1 MAAARLL
8 QLDESSGPLE
18 GLSSSSMHRRRAE
31 EMEERGIGVVV
42 VGGQVKC
49 LPLAPVVRVVLD
61 TNERARAAGRGRA
74 NQRVENQSAISNCR
88 QIFLSVLGGGG
99 GNVDGDGQSF
109 HRTTSVTE
117 SNLFFF
123 SSISLSSRLPF
134 APHPTAE
141 IECCRIGG
149 GPRLR
154 AAPCPSPLLSSRR
167 AEPRLDRTPVSRVD
181 HQSSQMEQYLV
192 DHGLKVTVVDT
203 KGRCLVA
210 DRDFSPGEIVLDQEP
225 YSSVLDAESKS
236 LRCDACFRCSENL
249 QRCSA
254 CKSVSYCCTSCQR
267 KEWKLHKSE
276 CQMMV
281 KLSQAKQ
288 KLPPPSL
295 RLIVRLVIKRRLQAS
310 NVFPRTNVD
319 NFEIVEALPT
329 HFSETGEERL
339 VLYAQMSNLVKAI
352 VTPLEVD
359 LKETCELFCRIACN
373 AHTICDD
380 EFRPVGTGLYPV
392 VSIINHSCAPNSVLL
407 FDGRRAIVRAIQKI
421 DRGTEETT
429 EGTREDSILE
439 GYKCSN
445 EQCDGAVIQERDQP
459 YFRCILCG
467 LTHDGDKFKRL
478 ESMATKLTEEANAA
492 VKSGSTVSSSVDMSR
507 PIAGLCFFKVCMSLK
522 DWNAALKYCHLTL
535 PAYERSYSMKSPL
548 VGLQYYTLG
557 KLQWFLGDSLEE
569 ISGVEVLNRAKEIL
583 SITHGS
589 SSKLVQELSS
599 MLLEVNMEAA
609 YRVQKGLMK

>member
-1 MAAARLL
+1 
-8 QLDESSGPLE
+8 
-18 GLSSSSMHRRRAE
+18 
-31 EMEERGIGVVV
+31 
-42 VGGQVKC
+42 
-49 LPLAPVVRVVLD
+49 
-61 TNERARAAGRGRA
+61 
-74 NQRVENQSAISNCR
+74 
-88 QIFLSVLGGGG
+88 
-99 GNVDGDGQSF
+99 
-109 HRTTSVTE
+109 
-117 SNLFFF
+117 
-123 SSISLSSRLPF
+123 
-134 APHPTAE
+134 
-141 IECCRIGG
+141 
-149 GPRLR
+149 
-154 AAPCPSPLLSSRR
+154 
-167 AEPRLDRTPVSRVD
+167 
-181 HQSSQMEQYLV
+181 MEQYLV

-421 DRGTEETT
+421 DRGTEVTLSYVELAGSTKTRQKALKEQYYFSCHCTRCMNAETT

-492 VKSGSTVSSSVDMSR
+492 VKSGNDARARSIFEQTEAIQTTLYHRYSVHLMRTRD
-507 PIAGLCFFKVCMSLK
+507 GLLKVCMSLK